1 MMSAPATRWSLRRE
15 LSRMLVLAA
24 LVPVLVF
31 SVALLWSEWRR
42 DRDDLMLRLAVGA
55 QSSQTRFDDYLE
67 AHQSSLRLLAE
78 SLESPQSPLAGL
90 ELDRLLQAY
99 PSYLRAAVTD
109 ETGRIVEA
117 RGKWEQGGMDG
128 QEIAGEAEPDG
139 IGWFPVEG
147 GAASPVPYR
156 ASLHGDQALITLAVP
171 IIRSGHAEGAIRGWM
186 LVDRLVSKRVDAL
199 RRSGLEVLLLDAD
212 GRVVHATPGLRWVYL
227 DQTGPLGR
235 LIRDGAAPSSTVV
248 ARERSLGGLL
258 RDGDDGYV
266 NAVRMRNGWV
276 VAVVSPEQRL
286 FSLVLARLGLL
297 LGLGVVTTLGVLFA
311 LWRMRRLLIS
321 SMGNLVA
328 SLRGYALGGAL
339 DPRQLSRMPEE
350 LQPLAGGIGDLAA
363 RMNAAYGELQQVLD
377 QREHVIAERTES
389 LRLAVSDLDRL
400 SRTDAL
406 TGSLNYRGFQ
416 EAAERLWREARTT
429 GRQLSV
435 LALDIDHF
443 KKYNDLYGHA
453 EGDGALRRF
462 AGAVSSA
469 LLHADDLLARPGGE
483 EFVVFL
489 PGSTQEQAMG
499 VGQRVCERVR
509 GADIVH
515 AASSEGRMTVS
526 IGIAS
531 LQAGDED
538 AEQMLRRADAALYR
552 AKAAGRNRVSD

>member
-1 MMSAPATRWSLRRE
+1 MTPESPSAQWSLRQE
-15 LSRMLVLAA
+15 LTRMLVLIALLPA
-24 LVPVLVF
+24 LVFGMALVWSQWQRDQDDLKLRLGSNAQLSANAIDDF
-31 SVALLWSEWRR
+31 LHGQLSGVELLADASVQSGQPFNEELGKLLRAYPAMLRALAT
-42 DRDDLMLRLAVGA
+42 DRD
-55 QSSQTRFDDYLE
+55 
-67 AHQSSLRLLAE
+67 
-78 SLESPQSPLAGL
+78 
-90 ELDRLLQAY
+90 
-99 PSYLRAAVTD
+99 
-109 ETGRIVEA
+109 GRIVAA
-117 RGKWEQGGMDG
+117 R
-128 QEIAGEAEPDG
+128 
-139 IGWFPVEG
+139 
-147 GAASPVPYR
+147 AASGRLVAIAAEQVADREWFRAPRDSGRPHVSDAYR
-156 ASLHGDQALITLAVP
+156 ARIYGSEPLVAVSAPMLRDGVFDGVLQASIP
-171 IIRSGHAEGAIRGWM
+171 IEQYIRVRS
-186 LVDRLVSKRVDAL
+186 DSL
-199 RRSGLEVLLLDAD
+199 RRRGFELLLLDRQD
-212 GRVVHATPGLRWVYL
+212 RVVHASQGLRWGFL
-227 DQTGPLGR
+227 EATGTVGAK
-235 LIRDGAAPSSTVV
+235 IRGGAAQPGQPGEMRTMH
-248 ARERSLGGLL
+248 GLL
-258 RDGDDGYV
+258 RDGEDAYV
-266 NAVRMRNGWV
+266 HAVLMRTGWV
-276 VAVVSPEQRL
+276 VAIVAPEQRL
-286 FSLVLARLGLL
+286 LAPALPRVGLL
-297 LGLGVVTTLGVLFA
+297 LGLLAVTTLGVLFA
-311 LWRMRRLLIS
+311 LWRLRRLLAA
-321 SMGNLVA
+321 SMGRLLA
-328 SLRGYALGGAL
+328 SLHGYALGGAL
-339 DPRQLSRMPEE
+339 DPQQLSRMPEE

-363 RMNAAYGELQQVLD
+363 RMNAAYDELQQVLD
-377 QREHVIAERTES
+377 QREHIIAERTES

-416 EAAERLWREARTT
+416 DAAERLWREARAT
-429 GRQLSV
+429 GGQLSV

-531 LQAGDED
+531 LQPGDED

>member
-1 MMSAPATRWSLRRE
+1 
-15 LSRMLVLAA
+15 MLVLAA
-24 LVPVLVF
+24 LVPVMVF
-31 SVALLWSEWRR
+31 SLALLWSEWRR
-42 DRDDLMLRLAVGA
+42 DRDDLITRMAVAA

-67 AHQSSLRLLAE
+67 AHQSSLRLLAD
-78 SLESPQSPLAGL
+78 SLESPQSPLAGV

-117 RGKWEQGGMDG
+117 RGNWEPGGTDG
-128 QEIAGEAEPDG
+128 QGIAGEAEPDG
-139 IGWFPVEG
+139 IGWLPFEG

-171 IIRSGHAEGAIRGWM
+171 MIRGGHAEGAIRGWM
-186 LVDRLVSKRVDAL
+186 PVDRLVSKRVDAL

-227 DQTGPLGR
+227 DQAGPLGR
-235 LIRDGAAPSSTVV
+235 LIRDGAAPSNTVV
-248 ARERSLGGLL
+248 ARQRSLGGLL

-266 NAVRMRNGWV
+266 SAVRMRNGWV

-286 FSLVLARLGLL
+286 FSLVLPRLGLL

-311 LWRMRRLLIS
+311 LWRMRLLLIS

-328 SLRGYALGGAL
+328 SLRGYALGGTL
-339 DPRQLSRMPEE
+339 DPRQLARMPAE
-350 LQPLAGGIGDLAA
+350 LQPLAEGIGDMAA
-363 RMNAAYGELQQVLD
+363 RMNAAFLDLKLVLD
-377 QREHVIAERTES
+377 EREHVIDERTAS
-389 LRLAVSDLDRL
+389 LRQAVSDLDRL

-406 TGSLNYRGFQ
+406 TGSLNYRGFLETAETLWQ
-416 EAAERLWREARTT
+416 EARAA
-429 GRQLSV
+429 GQPLSV

-443 KKYNDLYGHA
+443 KRYNDHYGHA

-462 AGAVSSA
+462 AGAVRSA
-469 LLHADDLLARPGGE
+469 LLRADDVLARPGGE
-483 EFVVFL
+483 EFLVFL
-489 PGSTQEQAMG
+489 PGGTPAQAMR
-499 VGQRVCERVR
+499 VGERVCQRVRD
-509 GADIVH
+509 ADIIH
-515 AASSEGRMTVS
+515 AGSPEGRLTVS
-526 IGIAS
+526 VGIAS
-531 LQAGDED
+531 LQPGDQD